1 MVSYLP
7 TRNFHRLYSSH
18 SSSLSL
24 KSLIFRPPRPHVRN
38 NPVHPPLNLRGENAV
53 RTPQL
58 RQNNNNEDKNSNSNN
73 ATTNIYRRAD
83 TQQRVLLRT
92 ALNSSSTYTQLL
104 KQLLLCH
111 DASSADFAAYKAPK
125 NSFLPPYPPLTD
137 AGLISFSHI
146 DIFLWTQTHIHTLF
160 YSIKVRSSIVWLL
173 KYKCIEM
180 ISRKLSCCK
189 WNVPGVYTKE
199 NKMKGDFDD
208 VFP

>member
-24 KSLIFRPPRPHVRN
+24 KSLIFRPPRPYVRN

-83 TQQRVLLRT
+83 AQQRVLLRT

-125 NSFLPPYPPLTD
+125 NSFLPPPTLPSTHRCRSNLLFSYRHFFMNTNTHTHTFLFHKSEIFD
-137 AGLISFSHI
+137 CLIVKI
-146 DIFLWTQTHIHTLF
+146 
-160 YSIKVRSSIVWLL
+160 
-173 KYKCIEM
+173 
-180 ISRKLSCCK
+180 
-189 WNVPGVYTKE
+189 
-199 NKMKGDFDD
+199 
-208 VFP
+208 

>member
-24 KSLIFRPPRPHVRN
+24 KSLIFRPPRPYVRN

-83 TQQRVLLRT
+83 AQQRVLLRT

-125 NSFLPPYPPLTD
+125 NSFLPPPPYPPLTD
-137 AGLISFSHI
+137 AGLISFSQI
-146 DIFLWTQTHIHTLF
+146 DIFFMNTNTHTHTFLF
-160 YSIKVRSSIVWLL
+160 HKSEIFDCLIV
-173 KYKCIEM
+173 KI
-180 ISRKLSCCK
+180 
-189 WNVPGVYTKE
+189 
-199 NKMKGDFDD
+199 
-208 VFP
+208 